1 VVLYADVVTD
11 SIRNALAE
19 TDRRRQMQLEFNRVH
34 GIVPQTIVKPIREAE
49 ADLKDAK
56 HVPKHDIPALL
67 VDLDAE
73 MRSAAEQLDFERA
86 IAIRERIRQLEQ
98 KTEARGAP
106 TPRRARAR
114 KTI

>member
-1 VVLYADVVTD
+1 MVLYADVMTN
-11 SIRNALAE
+11 SIKNALAE
-19 TDRRRQMQLEFNRVH
+19 TARRREMQLEFNRVH

-67 VDLDAE
+67 VELDAE

-86 IAIRERIRQLEQ
+86 IALRERIRQLEQ
-98 KTEARGAP
+98 KAGGEAAP
-106 TPRRARAR
+106 APRKPRA
-114 KTI
+114 KKSF